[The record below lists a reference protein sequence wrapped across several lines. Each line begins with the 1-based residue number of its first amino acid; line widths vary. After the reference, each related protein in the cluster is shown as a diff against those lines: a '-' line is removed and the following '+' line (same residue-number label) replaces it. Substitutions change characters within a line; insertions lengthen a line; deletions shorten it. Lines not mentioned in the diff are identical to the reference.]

1 MSSATLLEFIFPA
14 PHQRLAWLSRSA
26 CTIMQH
32 RSLINSDTGGSKC
45 VYYTKGVGRGADCLA
60 DQRLTLPNAML
71 GDRQNRKPQTNAS
84 LNQRPSM
91 GVVFENKLASVIASR
106 IARDILKRGWPV
118 GENLGIEQKLLKRL
132 GVSREPFREAVR
144 ILEWQG
150 IVRAERGARGGL
162 IIQAPALTGASN
174 ILKTY
179 LELADVSYDEVREV
193 HSLLLHFALRSAV
206 MRMTPAHANG
216 IRKELQGRRSGF
228 RSRDEEGMAVGH
240 IYNAIVGIVDNPSLS
255 LFEFVLMR
263 VTADFGHQE
272 RYPAADWKAMIA
284 PVWDIAE
291 RMAICIAKS
300 DLDGA
305 LRALSEERRLV
316 DDTVRRLERYNYR
329 VWNTRSFL
337 RGAYHSAT
345 LDRAGG
351 DKAATSLVYRIT
363 ADVRR
368 NQLVPGTTLGAE
380 TKLIKKL
387 KVSRAVFREAVR
399 TLEFFGIATVKRGGA
414 GGLTV
419 TVPNPSSTIETVV
432 LYLRYMQPDTTQL
445 TTLLSYLER
454 EAIRL
459 AASRASHSELMSLVK
474 AAEIASHSD
483 AKNIYALSLQAKRRL
498 IALAENRVMELVITI
513 LAAALAEAAQIP
525 SPSNIARERTALRA
539 ICRKVEQVAAGRS
552 QQDLDDALCELH
564 AELVRITD
572 AH

>member
-1 MSSATLLEFIFPA
+1 
-14 PHQRLAWLSRSA
+14 
-26 CTIMQH
+26 
-32 RSLINSDTGGSKC
+32 
-45 VYYTKGVGRGADCLA
+45 
-60 DQRLTLPNAML
+60 
-71 GDRQNRKPQTNAS
+71 
-84 LNQRPSM
+84 
-91 GVVFENKLASVIASR
+91 
-106 IARDILKRGWPV
+106 
-118 GENLGIEQKLLKRL
+118 
-132 GVSREPFREAVR
+132 
-144 ILEWQG
+144 
-150 IVRAERGARGGL
+150 
-162 IIQAPALTGASN
+162 
-174 ILKTY
+174 
-179 LELADVSYDEVREV
+179 
-193 HSLLLHFALRSAV
+193 
-206 MRMTPAHANG
+206 
-216 IRKELQGRRSGF
+216 
-228 RSRDEEGMAVGH
+228 
-240 IYNAIVGIVDNPSLS
+240 
-255 LFEFVLMR
+255 
-263 VTADFGHQE
+263 
-272 RYPAADWKAMIA
+272 
-284 PVWDIAE
+284 
-291 RMAICIAKS
+291 
-300 DLDGA
+300 
-305 LRALSEERRLV
+305 
-316 DDTVRRLERYNYR
+316 
-329 VWNTRSFL
+329 
-337 RGAYHSAT
+337 
-345 LDRAGG
+345 
-351 DKAATSLVYRIT
+351 
-363 ADVRR
+363 
-368 NQLVPGTTLGAE
+368 VPGTTLGAE